1 MKYELE
7 TITVNT
13 FFISVMYIGVELI
26 PNMNTNLTIFFNDFK
41 I

>member
-13 FFISVMYIGVELI
+13 FFISVMYIGIELI
-26 PNMNTNLTIFFNDFK
+26 PKLNTAYEILNDF
-41 I
+41 IV